1 MPQRSSALL
10 TVACVRDSREYTVQG
25 ISKRLF
31 LGLVNFVPAVAFHL
45 CLNLPE
51 AFSQPGNGLLEVPC
65 KAFLLRPARELG
77 LSSTRFPL
85 FNYIRF
91 ALSKAIR
98 LTSNQGRRRSQP
110 LGRLVQP
117 GSELVGT
124 QLHFRGRGTK

>member
-1 MPQRSSALL
+1 MLRMSSRFLL
-10 TVACVRDSREYTVQG
+10 GITKQTVSQDIQG

-31 LGLVNFVPAVAFHL
+31 PGLVNFVPAVAHHL

-51 AFSQPGNGLLEVPC
+51 AFSQPGNGLLEAPC
-65 KAFLLRPARELG
+65 KALVLRPARELG
-77 LSSTRFPL
+77 LSPTRFPL